1 MWTKNY
7 DTSQGFLPSKK
18 VFLMSTI
25 HWFPVRRKSQ
35 VCPQHFSFILLLPQ
49 KVLDREIDSVDG
61 LDKDDDDNDGN
72 GDNNDDDNDG
82 KLVHTE
88 GLGRLPLMMA
98 APSGGQ

>member
-1 MWTKNY
+1 MTR
-7 DTSQGFLPSKK
+7 Q
-18 VFLMSTI
+18 
-25 HWFPVRRKSQ
+25 R
-35 VCPQHFSFILLLPQ
+35 
-49 KVLDREIDSVDG
+49 IDSVDG

-72 GDNNDDDNDG
+72 DDNNDDDNDG

>member
-1 MWTKNY
+1 MPTA
-7 DTSQGFLPSKK
+7 L
-18 VFLMSTI
+18 
-25 HWFPVRRKSQ
+25 
-35 VCPQHFSFILLLPQ
+35 SFHLVAATLQ

-61 LDKDDDDNDGN
+61 LDKD
-72 GDNNDDDNDG
+72 DDDNDG

>member
-1 MWTKNY
+1 MPTALFFHLVAA
-7 DTSQGFLPSKK
+7 TL
-18 VFLMSTI
+18 
-25 HWFPVRRKSQ
+25 
-35 VCPQHFSFILLLPQ
+35 Q

-61 LDKDDDDNDGN
+61 LDKDDDDDGN
-72 GDNNDDDNDG
+72 DDNNDDDNDG

>member
-1 MWTKNY
+1 MPTALFFHLVAA
-7 DTSQGFLPSKK
+7 TL
-18 VFLMSTI
+18 
-25 HWFPVRRKSQ
+25 
-35 VCPQHFSFILLLPQ
+35 Q

-61 LDKDDDDNDGN
+61 LDKDDDDNDDDNDGN
-72 GDNNDDDNDG
+72 DDNNDDDNDG

>member
-1 MWTKNY
+1 M
-7 DTSQGFLPSKK
+7 
-18 VFLMSTI
+18 
-25 HWFPVRRKSQ
+25 
-35 VCPQHFSFILLLPQ
+35 Q

-61 LDKDDDDNDGN
+61 LDKDDDD
-72 GDNNDDDNDG
+72 NDDDNDG

>member
-1 MWTKNY
+1 MV
-7 DTSQGFLPSKK
+7 SSKK
-18 VFLMSTI
+18 KISSMPTALFFHLVAATL
-25 HWFPVRRKSQ
+25 
-35 VCPQHFSFILLLPQ
+35 Q

-61 LDKDDDDNDGN
+61 LDKDDDD
-72 GDNNDDDNDG
+72 NDDDNDG